1 MDHHTAE
8 TIGRLIQGRQ
18 FTYANEDELQ
28 AGIAE
33 LLTGVG
39 LTAHREVRLSSQDRL
54 DILVE
59 LSGPIALGIEVK
71 IAGAAGDV
79 RRQMRRYAA
88 SERVD
93 ELMLVTT
100 LRRHLA
106 GLPDELGGKPLTR
119 ALLRGGL

>member
-8 TIGRLIQGRQ
+8 TIGRLIERHQ
-18 FTYANEDELQ
+18 FAYADEDELQ
-28 AGIAE
+28 AGIVE
-33 LLTGVG
+33 LLAGSG
-39 LTAHREVRLSSQDRL
+39 LTARREVRLSTQDRL

-79 RRQMRRYAA
+79 RRQLLRYAA
-88 SERVD
+88 SDRVD
-93 ELMLVTT
+93 ELLLVTT

-106 GLPDELGGKPLTR
+106 GLTDELGGKPLTL